1 MPSIQHEPLASA
13 GVSTD
18 DEVRDAATED
28 LDARTL
34 YGILALRS
42 AVFVVEQN
50 CVYLDPDGRDLE
62 PSARQLWIERD
73 GVVAATLRLLL
84 DRENAGPARI
94 GRVATAMDARGHGLA
109 ARLVRRAIELAG
121 NREVVM
127 GAQAYLENWY
137 AGLGFVRDG
146 DDYDEDGIPHLPMRL
161 RRGSSSG
168 PGPT

>member
-1 MPSIQHEPLASA
+1 
-13 GVSTD
+13 VSTD
-18 DEVRDAATED
+18 DPVRDAATDD

-62 PSARQLWIERD
+62 PTTRQLWIERD
-73 GVVAATLRLLL
+73 GAVLATLRLLL
-84 DRENAGPARI
+84 DGAAGPARI
-94 GRVATAMDARGHGLA
+94 GRVATATSARGSGLA

-121 NREVVM
+121 DREVVM
-127 GAQAYLENWY
+127 GAQSYLEQWY
-137 AGLGFVRDG
+137 GALGFVRDG
-146 DDYDEDGIPHLPMRL
+146 PDYDEDGIPHLPMRL

-168 PGPT
+168 PAPT